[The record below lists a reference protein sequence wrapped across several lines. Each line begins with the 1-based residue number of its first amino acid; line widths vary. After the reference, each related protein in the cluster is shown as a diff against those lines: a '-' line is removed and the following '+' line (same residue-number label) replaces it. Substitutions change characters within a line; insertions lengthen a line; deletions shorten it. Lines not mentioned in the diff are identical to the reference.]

1 MGDNRAILEYRRTLR
16 LRVAEY
22 ERDMLTGYRL
32 AREVAECGL
41 VQAGLGM
48 ETALAGLQRQIGLVR
63 SHLLVLETIA
73 ENHPKPKEGESG
85 RVEVASGKVG
95 DSHAWR
101 PSRNRRTNSSSK
113 MPIHRLHESEWVFIV
128 RGSQRS
134 QECGILIAC
143 RSGVTYIA
151 HEGNK

>member
-41 VQAGLGM
+41 VQAGLGI

-73 ENHPKPKEGESG
+73 ENPPNPKEGESG
-85 RVEVASGKVG
+85 
-95 DSHAWR
+95 
-101 PSRNRRTNSSSK
+101 
-113 MPIHRLHESEWVFIV
+113 
-128 RGSQRS
+128 
-134 QECGILIAC
+134 
-143 RSGVTYIA
+143 
-151 HEGNK
+151 

>member
-1 MGDNRAILEYRRTLR
+1 MADNRAILEYRRTLR

-48 ETALAGLQRQIGLVR
+48 ETALAGLQRQLGLVR

-73 ENHPKPKEGESG
+73 GNPPKSKEGE
-85 RVEVASGKVG
+85 
-95 DSHAWR
+95 
-101 PSRNRRTNSSSK
+101 T
-113 MPIHRLHESEWVFIV
+113 
-128 RGSQRS
+128 
-134 QECGILIAC
+134 
-143 RSGVTYIA
+143 T
-151 HEGNK
+151 

>member
-1 MGDNRAILEYRRTLR
+1 MADNRAILEYRRTLR

-48 ETALAGLQRQIGLVR
+48 ETALAGLQRQLGLVR

-73 ENHPKPKEGESG
+73 ENPPKPKEGES
-85 RVEVASGKVG
+85 A
-95 DSHAWR
+95 
-101 PSRNRRTNSSSK
+101 
-113 MPIHRLHESEWVFIV
+113 
-128 RGSQRS
+128 
-134 QECGILIAC
+134 
-143 RSGVTYIA
+143 
-151 HEGNK
+151 

>member
-73 ENHPKPKEGESG
+73 ETPPEAEGRRE
-85 RVEVASGKVG
+85 
-95 DSHAWR
+95 WL
-101 PSRNRRTNSSSK
+101 SRTRFR
-113 MPIHRLHESEWVFIV
+113 
-128 RGSQRS
+128 
-134 QECGILIAC
+134 
-143 RSGVTYIA
+143 
-151 HEGNK
+151 

>member
-1 MGDNRAILEYRRTLR
+1 MADNRAILEYRRTLR

-48 ETALAGLQRQIGLVR
+48 ETALAGLQRQVGLVR

-73 ENHPKPKEGESG
+73 ENPPKSKEGE
-85 RVEVASGKVG
+85 
-95 DSHAWR
+95 
-101 PSRNRRTNSSSK
+101 T
-113 MPIHRLHESEWVFIV
+113 
-128 RGSQRS
+128 
-134 QECGILIAC
+134 
-143 RSGVTYIA
+143 T
-151 HEGNK
+151 

>member
-48 ETALAGLQRQIGLVR
+48 ETALAGLQRQIGMVR

-73 ENHPKPKEGESG
+73 ENPPNPKEGESG
-85 RVEVASGKVG
+85 
-95 DSHAWR
+95 
-101 PSRNRRTNSSSK
+101 
-113 MPIHRLHESEWVFIV
+113 
-128 RGSQRS
+128 
-134 QECGILIAC
+134 
-143 RSGVTYIA
+143 
-151 HEGNK
+151 

>member
-63 SHLLVLETIA
+63 SHLLVLETMA
-73 ENHPKPKEGESG
+73 ENSPKPKEGETS
-85 RVEVASGKVG
+85 
-95 DSHAWR
+95 
-101 PSRNRRTNSSSK
+101 
-113 MPIHRLHESEWVFIV
+113 
-128 RGSQRS
+128 
-134 QECGILIAC
+134 
-143 RSGVTYIA
+143 
-151 HEGNK
+151 

>member
-1 MGDNRAILEYRRTLR
+1 MADNRAILEYRRTLR

-48 ETALAGLQRQIGLVR
+48 ETALAGLQRQLGLVR

-73 ENHPKPKEGESG
+73 ENPLKSKEGE
-85 RVEVASGKVG
+85 
-95 DSHAWR
+95 
-101 PSRNRRTNSSSK
+101 T
-113 MPIHRLHESEWVFIV
+113 
-128 RGSQRS
+128 
-134 QECGILIAC
+134 
-143 RSGVTYIA
+143 T
-151 HEGNK
+151 

>member
-63 SHLLVLETIA
+63 SHLLVLETLA
-73 ENHPKPKEGESG
+73 ENPPMPKEGESG
-85 RVEVASGKVG
+85 
-95 DSHAWR
+95 
-101 PSRNRRTNSSSK
+101 
-113 MPIHRLHESEWVFIV
+113 
-128 RGSQRS
+128 
-134 QECGILIAC
+134 
-143 RSGVTYIA
+143 
-151 HEGNK
+151 

>member
-73 ENHPKPKEGESG
+73 ENPPNPKEGESG
-85 RVEVASGKVG
+85 
-95 DSHAWR
+95 
-101 PSRNRRTNSSSK
+101 
-113 MPIHRLHESEWVFIV
+113 
-128 RGSQRS
+128 
-134 QECGILIAC
+134 
-143 RSGVTYIA
+143 
-151 HEGNK
+151 

>member
-73 ENHPKPKEGESG
+73 ENPPNPKEGDSG
-85 RVEVASGKVG
+85 
-95 DSHAWR
+95 
-101 PSRNRRTNSSSK
+101 
-113 MPIHRLHESEWVFIV
+113 
-128 RGSQRS
+128 
-134 QECGILIAC
+134 
-143 RSGVTYIA
+143 
-151 HEGNK
+151 

>member
-32 AREVAECGL
+32 AREVSECGL
-41 VQAGLGM
+41 AQAGLGM

-73 ENHPKPKEGESG
+73 ESPSKPKEREPES
-85 RVEVASGKVG
+85 
-95 DSHAWR
+95 
-101 PSRNRRTNSSSK
+101 N
-113 MPIHRLHESEWVFIV
+113 L
-128 RGSQRS
+128 
-134 QECGILIAC
+134 
-143 RSGVTYIA
+143 
-151 HEGNK
+151 